1 MAAGSRR
8 VSRGTM
14 HVLWGR
20 LPRRSGG
27 IACLVA
33 AGLLAVLGGQGPVRG
48 SVDPAG
54 LAPSTRLSDT
64 LVTQPEP
71 IPARVALGPGGRD
84 VRLSGELTDGVA
96 DRLARLLDDH
106 PGIER
111 IHLTSEGGLVD
122 EGSAI
127 GALVVRHGLVTY
139 VPDYCVSACTLAFVR
154 GRERLVLEGARLG
167 FHAPYE
173 TGPFGIEVAADS
185 APERAAYL
193 AAGIEPAF
201 VDAALTVRPD
211 DLMIPDVARLVA
223 ARVATGV
230 VDVYR
235 FPDSTL
241 DDRPD
246 PDRARAVVL
255 RDVPILASVEA
266 KAPEAVRAM
275 STWYLDGYANGR
287 SEGEAVDG
295 LRRMAARIVADALR
309 RAEPAALV
317 TLGRLTLR
325 VIDRVAPDRT
335 EACTAAGEGLGAVL
349 TRSSL
354 GEPDLAVARAALAQ
368 ATFTDAVPDAREMA
382 AFAARDCAGL
392 RRALT
397 AALAL
402 SPREAAGALRPLLF
416 PEPALAHAT
425 AQAE

>member
-8 VSRGTM
+8 GARGTM
-14 HVLWGR
+14 HVLWR
-20 LPRRSGG
+20 SFPRRAAGL
-27 IACLVA
+27 ACLLAAGLVA
-33 AGLLAVLGGQGPVRG
+33 APCGPVRG

-54 LAPSTRLSDT
+54 IAAHPRLSDMAVVQAEAAPT
-64 LVTQPEP
+64 
-71 IPARVALGPGGRD
+71 RVALGSGGRD
-84 VRLSGELTDGVA
+84 VRLAGELTEGVA
-96 DRLARLLDDH
+96 DRLARLLDEH
-106 PGIER
+106 PRVER

-122 EGSAI
+122 EGAAI
-127 GALVVRHGLVTY
+127 GALVARHGLVTY

-154 GRERLVLEGARLG
+154 GRERLVAEGARLG

-193 AAGIEPAF
+193 AAGLEPAF
-201 VDAALTVRPD
+201 VDAALKVRPD

-230 VDVYR
+230 VDAYR

-246 PDRARAVVL
+246 LDRARAVVL
-255 RDVPILASVEA
+255 RDVPLLAGIEA
-266 KAPEAVRAM
+266 TAPEIVRALAA
-275 STWYLDGYANGR
+275 WYLDGYENGR

-295 LRRMAARIVADALR
+295 LRRRAARIVGTALR
-309 RAEPAALV
+309 QAEPAGLV
-317 TLGRLTLR
+317 ALGRLTLR
-325 VIDRVAPDRT
+325 VIDPVEPDRAR
-335 EACTAAGEGLGAVL
+335 ACAAAGEGVGAVL
-349 TRSSL
+349 ARIDL
-354 GEPDLAVARAALAQ
+354 GASDLAVLRAALG
-368 ATFTDAVPDAREMA
+368 PDAFSDVGPAGPEAA
-382 AFAARDCAGL
+382 AFSARDCAGL

-402 SPREAAGALRPLLF
+402 PPPEAAAALRPLLV
-416 PEPALAHAT
+416 PEPAMAHAT